1 VWGPINGGVPWP
13 PGFTQAKHKEGE
25 WLDYVR
31 GAYRHMP
38 GYRQTHRNAAA
49 IIAGSSATLAQLPP
63 SAQLRAVYIPENA
76 IDEQVFAHAVS
87 GPVRTPLRVAFV
99 GRLVPYK
106 GADMLLEATAQLV
119 REGKLVLDI
128 IGEGPERPNL
138 EQQVQRLGIERG
150 VRMEGWVEH
159 PKLAVRLRESD
170 VLGFPSVRE
179 FGGGVVIEA
188 MALGLVPVIADY
200 VGPAEHVT
208 ANTGYRVPMSSR
220 AELIAGVKQVFEQ
233 LVRDPSE
240 LRAMGERGRR
250 RVMDLY
256 TWKAKAKQVLEV
268 YRWVRGEREKPNF
281 GMPLAP

>member
-1 VWGPINGGVPWP
+1 
-13 PGFTQAKHKEGE
+13 
-25 WLDYVR
+25 
-31 GAYRHMP
+31 
-38 GYRQTHRNAAA
+38 
-49 IIAGSSATLAQLPP
+49 
-63 SAQLRAVYIPENA
+63 
-76 IDEQVFAHAVS
+76 
-87 GPVRTPLRVAFV
+87 
-99 GRLVPYK
+99 
-106 GADMLLEATAQLV
+106 
-119 REGKLVLDI
+119 LVLDI

-200 VGPAEHVT
+200 AGPAEHVT